1 MKRDHV
7 HSTVLAS
14 ALLLAASCGFQPQP
28 GLLTLRLNP
37 ASVEALADA
46 PDKQKELEALL
57 VKHFGT
63 RAGPRYE
70 LLESWKQEGLDPN
83 HPERELAGGAR
94 AEFSSERWSA
104 IVADNRQRLAY
115 EIAHAASAEEKAR
128 LENRYPSLVVS
139 SELYRVECLHCHGV
153 EGGGDG
159 ETGNTLNPRPRDVR
173 KGIFK
178 YTSVKD
184 QAHPRR
190 EDLAELLER
199 GIDGTAMPSFARLS
213 LADREG
219 LVDYVR
225 LLSMRG
231 EVEGLLVASFK
242 DDEKLDEEAALDA
255 IDTVWGRW
263 QRAREKLVACA
274 GEIPADTPE
283 RRARGRELFLDQKK
297 GNCVSCHGPEGRGD
311 GPAVFKSNARGERV
325 PAYQDAWGFD
335 ILPRDLTA
343 GIFHGGARPI
353 DVYRRVYAGING
365 TPMPGIGETRD
376 AQGQLLVSSDDLWS
390 IVHYVRSLGLPRQ

>member
-1 MKRDHV
+1 MKRV
-7 HSTVLAS
+7 HAPPIVLAS

-28 GLLTLRLNP
+28 GLLSLHLNR

-57 VKHFGT
+57 VKYFGT
-63 RAGPRYE
+63 RASPRYE
-70 LLESWKQEGLDPN
+70 LLESWKKEGLDPN
-83 HPERELAGGAR
+83 HPERELPGGGR
-94 AEFSSERWSA
+94 AEFSPERWSQ
-104 IVADNRQRLAY
+104 IVADNRQRLSY
-115 EIAHAASAEEKAR
+115 EIAHAASAEEKQK
-128 LENRYPSLVVS
+128 LENHYPSLLVS
-139 SELYRVECLHCHGV
+139 AELFRTECLHCHGV

-159 ETGNTLNPRPRDVR
+159 ETGNTLVPKPRDFR

-178 YTSVKD
+178 YTAVKD

-190 EDLAELLER
+190 EDLNEVLER
-199 GIDGTAMPSFARLS
+199 GVDGTAMPSFARLP

-225 LLSMRG
+225 LLAMRG
-231 EVEGLLVASFK
+231 EVEALLVASFK
-242 DDEKLDEEAALDA
+242 DDEKLDDEAAVDA

-263 QRAREKLVACA
+263 QRAREKVIAFA

-283 RRARGRELFLDQKK
+283 RRTRGRELFLDVKK
-297 GNCVSCHGPEGRGD
+297 GNCVSCHGPEGHGD

-365 TPMPGIGETRD
+365 TPMPGIGEAKD
-376 AQGQLLVSSDDLWS
+376 AAGAPLVSSEELWS
-390 IVHYVRSLGLPRQ
+390 IVHYVRSLSQRVQ